1 MAYLTGEQKTGI
13 MQLLE
18 SQGNPIVTGGL
29 LNIDM
34 VRPFHAYPTP
44 EKGTVPLETEGYHGF
59 VENPD
64 SSWNIP
70 LGPPSGLPK
79 KWGANPY
86 IYVKDVEKFQPKWT
100 PGATQ
105 EGKFN
110 KQLAD
115 TIAHEGRHQ
124 LFSSN
129 NPRFNK
135 ILDMLNTSDLGGV
148 GKKHLEEEF
157 NRYLDLV
164 YSGKDTHMGLSLN
177 DVYQNPLLY
186 KLLQSDRPGQ
196 GRFNVDQLTDLFW
209 KMAKKYKKET
219 QPKLGPAGGNL
230 KKKKWNPPQQTGGPP
245 SITQKPKPKW
255 TPPQQTGGDGGVHGG
270 GGRPRPDKP
279 GGFTDPG
286 KGSYGPHKAD
296 GGLIN
301 YFKYG
306 GYLG

>member
-1 MAYLTGEQKTGI
+1 MAYLTEEQKTGI
-13 MQLLE
+13 TQLLE
-18 SQGNPIVTGGL
+18 SQGNPIVKGGL
-29 LNIDM
+29 LDLDM
-34 VRPFHAYPTP
+34 VRPFRAYPTP

-64 SSWNIP
+64 SPWNIP

-79 KWGANPY
+79 KWGADPY

-115 TIAHEGRHQ
+115 TIAHEGRHK
-124 LFSSN
+124 LFN
-129 NPRFNK
+129 EPRFDK

-148 GKKHLEEEF
+148 GKDYLEEQF
-157 NRYLDLV
+157 IRYLGLPYDEHV
-164 YSGKDTHMGLSLN
+164 GLSRNNL
-177 DVYQNPLLY
+177 YQNPLLY
-186 KLLQSDRPGQ
+186 KFLRSDRPGQ
-196 GRFNVDQLTDLFW
+196 GKFTTDQLQDLFW
-209 KMAKKYKKET
+209 KMTQAYRKET
-219 QPKLGPAGGNL
+219 QPRAGPAGLGRL
-230 KKKKWNPPQQTGGPP
+230 PKKKYITPPRGGGADVFNMPIPP
-245 SITQKPKPKW
+245 SKKTYVSPARPH
-255 TPPQQTGGDGGVHGG
+255 GDG

-286 KGSYGPHKAD
+286 KDSYGPHKAD

-301 YFKYG
+301 FYRHG
-306 GYLG
+306 GFI

>member
-1 MAYLTGEQKTGI
+1 MAYLTGEQKKGI

-34 VRPFHAYPTP
+34 VRPFRAYPTP

-64 SSWNIP
+64 SPWNIP

-79 KWGANPY
+79 KWGADPY

-129 NPRFNK
+129 NPRFDK

-164 YSGKDTHMGLSLN
+164 YSGKDTHLGLGLN

-186 KLLQSDRPGQ
+186 KFLQSDRPGR
-196 GRFNVDQLTDLFW
+196 GRFTVDQLTDLFW

-219 QPKLGPAGGNL
+219 QPKLGPAGVAR
-230 KKKKWNPPQQTGGPP
+230 
-245 SITQKPKPKW
+245 KPKPKW